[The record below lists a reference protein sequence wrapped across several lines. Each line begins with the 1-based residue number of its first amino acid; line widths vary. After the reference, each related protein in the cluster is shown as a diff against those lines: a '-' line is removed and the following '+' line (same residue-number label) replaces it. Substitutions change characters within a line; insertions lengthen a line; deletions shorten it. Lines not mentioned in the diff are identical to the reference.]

1 MHGLE
6 DAVCDDPKRILF
18 GFLREKCVL
27 FGLIT
32 GRLQD
37 QSTSPDQVLR

>member
-18 GFLREKCVL
+18 CLLREKCVL

-32 GRLQD
+32 G
-37 QSTSPDQVLR
+37 